1 MEDMTDKDAEYLV
14 RRHELHVARQF
25 MPELCCALVASSD
38 TGLVRSIQALL
49 RVVFGYK
56 PEIKTACTA
65 GGVLD
70 GLNETGPDMI
80 LIDDGLFSE
89 NGIDVVSF
97 LKQSR
102 NPEKIVVF
110 SRIRRP
116 TEILAIRNAGV
127 ADVIH
132 PAQIDSARLT
142 ESYIRVC
149 LLSQL
154 EDRKPVKSAR
164 GPAEVI
170 ALEPRSTPPRSG
182 LMKSRIPA

>member
-1 MEDMTDKDAEYLV
+1 MTDKDAEYLV

-25 MPELCCALVASSD
+25 MPELCCALIASSD

-70 GLNETGPDMI
+70 GLNEAAPDMI
-80 LIDDGLFSE
+80 LIDDGLFSR
-89 NGIDVVSF
+89 NGIDVVQF

-102 NPEKIVVF
+102 NPAKIVVIT
-110 SRIRRP
+110 RIRRP
-116 TEILAIRNAGV
+116 AHILAIRSAGV

-132 PAQIDSARLT
+132 PTHIDSARLT

-149 LLSQL
+149 VLSVL
-154 EDRKPVKSAR
+154 EDRKQEKMGR

-182 LMKSRIPA
+182 LSKARILA